1 VRPRGAELS
10 VIVVATLLTMPAVAA
25 PLAPDGFSTAC
36 DDATAERR
44 LAPRLRLGQYVDVHQ
59 AAVALDVLC
68 PPALVADRRRIVDAL
83 ALIELDE
90 SARARAELS
99 TVARA
104 SDDAAIRARAELLV
118 AWAYLREG
126 DDGAFRARLDGLPLA
141 SRARLALLA
150 APEDAAALAQASA
163 ALGFD
168 AQRSEIAQLV
178 ADVRAARRTRRPW
191 LAGVLSAVL
200 PGAGQVYAGSWQAA
214 AVSFVLNGA
223 LIGATVEL
231 AQRRLYLPAGAAG
244 LAASFFYVGNVFN
257 AVDLAGRRNDVAA
270 EAPSRA
276 LEERLVPEA
285 HP

>member
-1 VRPRGAELS
+1 MRPRS
-10 VIVVATLLTMPAVAA
+10 VAPALFVVATLVAVRAGAA
-25 PLAPDGFSTAC
+25 PLAPEVLSTAC
-36 DDATAERR
+36 DDTVAEQR

-59 AAVALDVLC
+59 AAVALDVVC
-68 PPALVADRRRIVDAL
+68 PPELVADRRRILDAL
-83 ALIELDE
+83 ALVELDE
-90 SARARAELS
+90 GARARAELS
-99 TVARA
+99 NVARA
-104 SDDAAIRARAELLV
+104 SNDAAIRARAEVLV

-126 DDGAFRARLDGLPLA
+126 DDGAFRARLDGLLPA

-150 APEDAAALAQASA
+150 APQDAAALTRASV

-168 AQRSEIAQLV
+168 AQSSDIAQLV
-178 ADVRAARRTRRPW
+178 AGVRTARRTRRPW

-257 AVDLAGRRNDVAA
+257 AVDLADRRNDVAA
-270 EAPSRA
+270 EAPFRA